1 MQKLGHVKKKKK
13 STKSTLS
20 YLKLYSHIA
29 YVFITNWNWKT
40 ISYRLNYDVVPIVI
54 CSHRKGTQIR
64 LLKSNMHNASRT
76 YHQLESMMTRSLMT
90 YDLWANPSSNV
101 LLLVL
106 LCNAWSLDW
115 LQQLGSF
122 CCNNTCRD
130 LTC

>member
-1 MQKLGHVKKKKK
+1 MQKLGHVKKIVNKINSFLSK
-13 STKSTLS
+13 TLLSS
-20 YLKLYSHIA
+20 YC
-29 YVFITNWNWKT
+29 VFITNWNWKT